1 MGTLWQDFSYGW
13 RTLVKNPG
21 FALIAILT
29 LALGI
34 GASAAIFS
42 VIDHVLLEPFPYAN
56 ANHLMMVEIE
66 DTDQS
71 GADPRTSFR
80 TPEFRDYY
88 QHSEAFDAVIGN
100 VSTDVLYT
108 TPEGTQRF
116 NGHLVTANTFELL
129 GVAPLLGRTM
139 LPADYQPGAPPVFVM
154 RYKTWISR
162 FAGDPKI
169 LNQVFTLNGTPRT
182 LIGVMPPRFAW
193 GNADLWI
200 PDPMDQSTKLMD
212 RQFPAYWQLVGRL
225 KPGISV
231 HQAEH
236 FFEARCKL
244 RRLHVIGITPKRS
257 VSPAGVERVAFRM
270 AQAAESRHVDIS
282 QAGLL

>member
-154 RYKTWISR
+154 RYKTWIDR
-162 FAGDPKI
+162 FSGDPNI
-169 LNQVFTLNGTPRT
+169 LNKTFVLNDVSRT
-182 LIGVMPPRFAW
+182 LIGIMPPRFGW
-193 GNADLWI
+193 GDAELWV
-200 PDPMDQSTKLMD
+200 PE
-212 RQFPAYWQLVGRL
+212 
-225 KPGISV
+225 KP
-231 HQAEH
+231 
-236 FFEARCKL
+236 L
-244 RRLHVIGITPKRS
+244 R
-257 VSPAGVERVAFRM
+257 AGT
-270 AQAAESRHVDIS
+270 AESNEFPR
-282 QAGLL
+282 

>member
-1 MGTLWQDFSYGW
+1 MGTLWQDFLYGL
-13 RTLVKNPG
+13 RALVKNPG
-21 FALIAILT
+21 FALIAIIT

-34 GASAAIFS
+34 GASTAIFS

-56 ANHLMMVEIE
+56 ANRLMMVEIE

-71 GADPRTSFR
+71 GADPRTSFK

-88 QHSEAFDAVIGN
+88 RHSAAFDAVIGN
-100 VSTDVLYT
+100 VSADVLYT

-129 GVAPLLGRTM
+129 GVPPLLGRAMQPT
-139 LPADYQPGAPPVFVM
+139 DYRPGAPPVFVM

-162 FAGDPKI
+162 FAGDPGI

-182 LIGVMPPRFAW
+182 LVGIMPPRFAW

-212 RQFPAYWQLVGRL
+212 RQFPAYWQLVGRMR
-225 KPGISV
+225 PGI
-231 HQAEH
+231 
-236 FFEARCKL
+236 
-244 RRLHVIGITPKRS
+244 
-257 VSPAGVERVAFRM
+257 
-270 AQAAESRHVDIS
+270 
-282 QAGLL
+282 